1 MEQVKKHIT
10 LLNFHSHGHS
20 EKWILDNIPN
30 KGDLID
36 LKGNVGIVDGITYQF
51 SEDGKSCNIFITTT
65 KKL

>member
-30 KGDLID
+30 KGDIIII
-36 LKGNVGIVDGITYQF
+36 KGTKGIVDLIEYYF
-51 SEDGKSCNIFITTT
+51 NDDEKSCNIYINTI
-65 KKL
+65 KID